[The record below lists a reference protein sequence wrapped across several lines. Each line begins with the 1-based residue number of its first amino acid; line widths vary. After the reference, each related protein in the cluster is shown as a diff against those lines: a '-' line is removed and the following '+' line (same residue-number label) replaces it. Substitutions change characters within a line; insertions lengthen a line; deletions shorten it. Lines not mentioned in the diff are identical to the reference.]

1 MKTISVRHLPPDA
14 TEDEVT
20 NLFSQHGKVFSVKLA
35 RDVFKGT
42 CRGFGQVNMEG
53 HEARAA
59 MAALDGKSLRGNN
72 LRVEEDRGPR
82 GFRGARGRR
91 R

>member
-1 MKTISVRHLPPDA
+1 MKTLSVRHLPPDA
-14 TEDEVT
+14 TEDEVN
-20 NLFSQHGKVFSVKLA
+20 NLFSQHGKVFNVKLA
-35 RDVFKGT
+35 RDIFNGT
-42 CRGFGQVNMEG
+42 CRGLGTVDMEG

-72 LRVEEDRGPR
+72 LVVQEDRGPR
-82 GFRGARGRR
+82 RRGRR

>member
-1 MKTISVRHLPPDA
+1 MKTLSVRHLPPDA
-14 TEDEVT
+14 TEDEVN
-20 NLFSQHGKVFSVKLA
+20 NLFSQHGKVFNVKLA
-35 RDVFKGT
+35 RDIFNGT
-42 CRGFGQVNMEG
+42 CRGLGKVDMEG

-72 LRVEEDRGPR
+72 LVVQEDRGPR
-82 GFRGARGRR
+82 RRGRR